1 MNASNFLPL
10 SVVRCCCHLQKAGFE
25 VYPVGGCVRDLL
37 LGRVPQDWDVCTSAL
52 PHQVQAL
59 FPRTVPTGLAYGT
72 VTVVLDGEPIEVTT
86 FRQEAQYHDGRRP
99 DTVRF
104 VSSLEQDLS
113 RRDFTINAMA
123 LTLDGHLIDPFRGR
137 DDLQAKQVR
146 CVGDAAQR
154 FGEDRLRMFRAIR
167 FAAQLDFHLEEQL
180 LLALMELGAQPHTLP
195 PERMRPE
202 VEKALCA
209 PAPHWTSLFFSTG
222 LLLPYVPNLDCTP
235 LCALS
240 PRPLDRWGGLAAL
253 LVQAGANPQPLLHAL
268 IPDRKRI
275 IPLERALSLY
285 PQDIPRDDQ
294 SWRHLLARHGVPT
307 AQALAAMAQALGD
320 TQPGQQLSQVL
331 THTPCLST
339 KELAL
344 SGRDLMA
351 MGLSGPDIGR
361 VQAMLLKHVLDCP
374 EDNTRDTLC
383 SYVQQAMKEA
393 DNS

>member
-10 SVVRCCCHLQKAGFE
+10 TVVRCCCHLQQAGFE
-25 VYPVGGCVRDLL
+25 AYPVGGCVRDLL

-59 FPRTVPTGLAYGT
+59 FPRTIPTGLAYGT
-72 VTVVLDGEPIEVTT
+72 VTVVLDGAPIEVTT

-123 LTLDGHLIDPFRGR
+123 LTLDGQLIDPFRGR

-154 FGEDRLRMFRAIR
+154 FHEDRLRMFRAIR
-167 FAAQLDFHLEEQL
+167 FSAQLEFQLESDVSA
-180 LLALMELGAQPHTLP
+180 ALFGLGKEPHSLP
-195 PERMRPE
+195 PERIRPE
-202 VEKALCA
+202 VEKTLCA

-222 LLLPYVPNLDCTP
+222 LLLPYVPNLDCAP
-235 LCALS
+235 LCTLS
-240 PRPLDRWGGLAAL
+240 SRPLDRWAGLAAL

-268 IPDRKRI
+268 IPDRKKI

-285 PQDIPRDDQ
+285 PQNVPRDDQ
-294 SWRHLLARHGVPT
+294 SWRHLLACHGLPT

-320 TQPGQQLSQVL
+320 AQPGQRLSQVL
-331 THTPCLST
+331 AHAPCLSAQD
-339 KELAL
+339 LAL

-351 MGLSGPDIGR
+351 MGLSGPEIGR
-361 VQAMLLKHVLDCP
+361 AQKILLAHVLDCP
-374 EDNTRDTLC
+374 EDNTPTALRRLVPDHT
-383 SYVQQAMKEA
+383 K
-393 DNS
+393 

>member
-10 SVVRCCCHLQKAGFE
+10 SVVRCCYHLQHAGFE
-25 VYPVGGCVRDLL
+25 AYPVGGCVRDLL

-72 VTVVLDGEPIEVTT
+72 VTVVLDGAPIEVTT

-123 LTLDGHLIDPFRGR
+123 LTLDGHLIDPFHGR

-146 CVGDAAQR
+146 CVGAAAQR
-154 FGEDRLRMFRAIR
+154 FHEDRLRMFRAIR
-167 FAAQLDFHLEEQL
+167 FAAQLEFQL
-180 LLALMELGAQPHTLP
+180 DSDVSAALLELGKETHTLP
-195 PERMRPE
+195 SERIRPE
-202 VEKALCA
+202 VEKTLCA
-209 PAPHWTSLFFSTG
+209 PAPGWASLFFSTG

-240 PRPLDRWGGLAAL
+240 SRPLDRWAGLAAL
-253 LVQAGANPQPLLHAL
+253 LVQARTNPQHLLHAL

-285 PQDIPRDDQ
+285 PQHVPRDDQ
-294 SWRHLLARHGVPT
+294 SWRHLLARRGVPT

-320 TQPGQQLSQVL
+320 AQPGQQLSQIL
-331 THTPCLST
+331 AYAPCLST

-351 MGLSGPDIGR
+351 MGLSGPEIGR
-361 VQAMLLKHVLDCP
+361 VQKILLAHVLDCP
-374 EDNTRDTLC
+374 EDNTPTALRRLVPDHT
-383 SYVQQAMKEA
+383 K
-393 DNS
+393 